1 MENNTGKALVGSIQK
16 FSTEDG
22 PGIRATVFLKG
33 CPLNCKW
40 CHNPE
45 LISFEQ
51 QIIEMPNSCIKCGYC
66 LAHCP
71 QNAIFIGGE
80 DKKIHVNRELC
91 NCCLECTKFC
101 YAEALKAV
109 AKEMTAE
116 EIMAEV
122 LQDKGF
128 YEHTGGGM
136 TISGGE
142 MLSQANFAEKLINLA
157 KENGVRVCLDT
168 SGFGDG
174 VILMRLAEYE
184 NVTDILYDMKSIDD
198 DIHREYVGQSNR
210 LILENLQALA
220 ANPRTNPKIQM
231 RMPLMH
237 DVNDTWEI
245 IEKTAKFYKENKIK
259 RVTLLP
265 YHNLGMS
272 KMRNLG
278 GSPLEFVT
286 PSDEYVDKIRKYF
299 EEEAGMSVEILGK
312 TK

>member
-1 MENNTGKALVGSIQK
+1 MKDRKRTALVGAIQK

-45 LISFEQ
+45 LISFKQ

-66 LAHCP
+66 ITHCP
-71 QNAIFIGGE
+71 KKAIYVGE
-80 DKKIHVNRELC
+80 ADQKIHVNRELC
-91 NCCLECTKFC
+91 DCCLECGTFC
-101 YAEALKAV
+101 YAQALKPV

-116 EIMAEV
+116 EIMSEV
-122 LQDKGF
+122 IQDKGF
-128 YEHTGGGM
+128 YDHTGGGM

-142 MLSQANFAEKLINLA
+142 MLSQADFAEELIELA
-157 KENGVRVCLDT
+157 YNNGISVCLDT

-174 VILMRLAEYE
+174 DALMRLAKHV
-184 NVTDILYDMKSIDD
+184 NVTNILYDMKAIDD
-198 DIHREYVGQSNR
+198 SIHREYVGKSNE
-210 LILENLQALA
+210 LILQNLMHLA
-220 ANPRTNPKIQM
+220 ADPETNPKIQM

-245 IEKTAKFYKENKIK
+245 IEKTAEFYKQNKIK
-259 RVTLLP
+259 KVTLLP
-265 YHNLGMS
+265 YHNLGIT

-278 GSPLEFVT
+278 GVPVDFVT
-286 PSDEYVDKIRKYF
+286 PSDEYVDKIKTYF
-299 EEEAGMSVEILGK
+299 IENAEMSVEILGK
-312 TK
+312 TE